1 MIHDEVMRFRLIILI
16 ISLSLLMMFGCS
28 RQSQHNFNQFEEP
41 IVEPED
47 SEQSPSK
54 TIHSGDLIIEGTDV
68 YLIENE
74 NYFQQGNI
82 YINDNATLIIKD
94 SQFELGRGDVPT
106 IHTYF
111 FVEEGASLEIENST
125 ISPKKV
131 SSDEM
136 GPLVIIRNSGNVQII
151 DSPTQ
156 IHLLEMY
163 ENSHLTMIN
172 SEMIFEIG
180 GLLQISG
187 GNSELINSTI
197 ASLGLQVPAD
207 ATIEID
213 GLHSGICYDVWDV
226 HEMIPSAD
234 YSLTM
239 ENSCILE
246 DTFTGEYEHG
256 PYERGWIFF
265 LDPSAHATISNS
277 EFRKIFMEIID
288 DSATFENL
296 KMDTPSNLEYNSITL
311 TDIAMKGQW
320 PFWVENS
327 NLTLINSEYLF
338 LQPTGNSTIYLK
350 DSHLVEFIPRDFF
363 GEVIFENGL
372 WTNAGEII
380 GGVPYHS
387 EANDFLI
394 RGSLHIS
401 DEVKDHLQFKNAT
414 VTREYTVL
422 LKDDTDHPIQG
433 ALIKI
438 NGKEFETDETGQV
451 LFELIFNEST
461 YNQPQE
467 LDVIVDS
474 IILYQEDIDFFTETP
489 IIFS

>member
-1 MIHDEVMRFRLIILI
+1 MIHEKRMRFRLIILV
-16 ISLSLLMMFGCS
+16 ISLSLLLMFGCF
-28 RQSQHNFNQFEEP
+28 RQPQHNFNQFEELLS
-41 IVEPED
+41 EPED
-47 SEQSPSK
+47 SEQSLPQ
-54 TIHSGDLIIEGTDV
+54 TIHSGDLIVEGTDIYV
-68 YLIENE
+68 IESE
-74 NYFQQGNI
+74 NYVQQGNI
-82 YINDNATLIIKD
+82 YINDNAQLIIKN

-111 FVEEGASLEIENST
+111 FVEEGALLKIENST
-125 ISPKKV
+125 ISPEPV
-131 SSDEM
+131 NDDEM
-136 GPLVIIRNSGNVQII
+136 GALVVIRNSGDVQII
-151 DSPTQ
+151 ASPTQ

-163 ENSHLTMIN
+163 ENSHLTMVN

-187 GNSELINSTI
+187 GDSKLINSTI

-207 ATIEID
+207 ANIEID
-213 GLHSGICYDVWDV
+213 GLHSGICYDAWDV
-226 HEMIPSAD
+226 HEMIPSAE

-256 PYERGWIFF
+256 PFERGWIFF
-265 LDPSAHATISNS
+265 LDPSAHATISSS

-296 KMDTPSNLEYNSITL
+296 KMDTSSDLEYNSIVL
-311 TDIAMKGQW
+311 TDIVMKGQW

-350 DSHLVEFIPRDFF
+350 NSHIVEFIPRDFF
-363 GEVIFENGL
+363 GEIIFEKGV

-380 GGVPYHS
+380 GGELYHS

-394 RGSLHIS
+394 RGSLQMS
-401 DEVKDHLQFKNAT
+401 DELRVHLQFKNAT

-422 LKDDTDHPIQG
+422 LKDDTGYPIQG

-451 LFELIFNEST
+451 IFELIFNEYT
-461 YNQPQE
+461 YNQPHE
-467 LDVIVDS
+467 LDVIVNNTV
-474 IILYQEDIDFFTETP
+474 LYQQDIDFFTETP
-489 IIFS
+489 ILFS